1 MRLDRFWIGKYKNL
15 KDVTIDFDEDNWIT
29 VMIGWNGTGKSN
41 VLEALATLFR
51 DLVMGER
58 TPSFQY
64 KLRYK
69 IRDYWVHIDADP
81 NRGRNKYIIHLK
93 ALKDAASDKTIQQRL
108 PLSSDEPVR
117 EDLGKEIKLTKFLKA
132 QEQYLPKYV
141 FGYYSG
147 TSSRMEEVFRDYLI
161 QHDAKLRRGEDPGLR
176 RLFYARPVHSQ
187 FVLLAFIL
195 QRDDAVSR
203 LLNQQLGIEEEG
215 SLDSVLFV
223 LRQPP
228 WDRTKNKEFFWG
240 AKGVVRNFLD
250 RMHSISLAPI
260 KITRQV
266 QVSLWNKKRLGFRYL
281 FVKDLDALKS
291 LVGEQA
297 PREFFRDIESTYV
310 SELIDEVRIRV
321 KLRSVDGSVT
331 FRELSEGEQ
340 QLLTVLG
347 LLKFTSEEESLF
359 LLDEPDTHLN
369 PKWSVEYLTFL
380 QEFVGET
387 EEKRNSIHIVLTTHN
402 PISIADLEKEQVQIL
417 KRDPNNLAISA
428 QQPDVHPRG
437 MGYSGLIMSDMFGL
451 AAAID
456 NTTLELLERKRF
468 LAGKKQNLT
477 ESERQEL
484 SRINAQLENYGFR
497 YEVRD
502 PVFAEY
508 LRLRYQHTV
517 QRKEEKLVD
526 SGRETRM
533 ELAKR
538 LIEKALQNVED
549 QR

>member
-195 QRDDAVSR
+195 Q
-203 LLNQQLGIEEEG
+203 L
-215 SLDSVLFV
+215 SL
-223 LRQPP
+223 
-228 WDRTKNKEFFWG
+228 
-240 AKGVVRNFLD
+240 
-250 RMHSISLAPI
+250 
-260 KITRQV
+260 
-266 QVSLWNKKRLGFRYL
+266 
-281 FVKDLDALKS
+281 
-291 LVGEQA
+291 
-297 PREFFRDIESTYV
+297 
-310 SELIDEVRIRV
+310 
-321 KLRSVDGSVT
+321 
-331 FRELSEGEQ
+331 
-340 QLLTVLG
+340 
-347 LLKFTSEEESLF
+347 
-359 LLDEPDTHLN
+359 
-369 PKWSVEYLTFL
+369 
-380 QEFVGET
+380 
-387 EEKRNSIHIVLTTHN
+387 IHI
-402 PISIADLEKEQVQIL
+402 
-417 KRDPNNLAISA
+417 
-428 QQPDVHPRG
+428 
-437 MGYSGLIMSDMFGL
+437 
-451 AAAID
+451 
-456 NTTLELLERKRF
+456 
-468 LAGKKQNLT
+468 
-477 ESERQEL
+477 
-484 SRINAQLENYGFR
+484 
-497 YEVRD
+497 
-502 PVFAEY
+502 
-508 LRLRYQHTV
+508 
-517 QRKEEKLVD
+517 
-526 SGRETRM
+526 
-533 ELAKR
+533 
-538 LIEKALQNVED
+538 
-549 QR
+549 